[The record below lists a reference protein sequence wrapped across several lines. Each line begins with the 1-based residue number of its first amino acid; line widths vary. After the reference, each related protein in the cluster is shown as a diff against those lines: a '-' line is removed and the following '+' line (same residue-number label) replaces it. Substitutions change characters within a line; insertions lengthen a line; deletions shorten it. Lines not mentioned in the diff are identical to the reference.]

1 MRTHGSVPVEKKQ
14 RNTKQLKV
22 IWEAVKDETSHPTAD
37 QIFLKVRGKLS
48 NISLGTVYRNLQKLV
63 GEGKLQVLT
72 LGRAQHFDPLV
83 TDHQHFICEEC
94 DQVYDILL
102 NSHDRQLLS
111 RMPDARFT
119 VTSHKLAFFGRCK
132 QCAR

>member
-1 MRTHGSVPVEKKQ
+1 MRKHGRVPVEKKQ

-102 NSHDRQLLS
+102 NSHHRQLLS
-111 RMPDARFT
+111 RMPDSRFT

>member
-1 MRTHGSVPVEKKQ
+1 MEKRQ
-14 RNTKQLKV
+14 RNTKQLEV

-37 QIFLKVRGKLS
+37 EIYLKVRHRLS

-83 TDHQHFICEEC
+83 SEHQHFICEEC
-94 DQVYDILL
+94 DQVYDVVLDVR
-102 NSHDRQLLS
+102 DRRLLS
-111 RMPDARFT
+111 RLPNEGFT
-119 VTSHKLAFFGRCK
+119 VTSHKLALFGRCK